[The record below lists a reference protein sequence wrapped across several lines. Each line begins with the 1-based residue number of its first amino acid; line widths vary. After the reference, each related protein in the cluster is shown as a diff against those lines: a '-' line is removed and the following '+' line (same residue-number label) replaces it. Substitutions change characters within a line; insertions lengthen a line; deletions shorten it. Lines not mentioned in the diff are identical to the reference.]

1 LTGYAGAANRE
12 LSMQPLTFALGN
24 YGVTK
29 PIKDS
34 GGPAGK
40 ALSHL
45 RFIEVSP
52 IIAAMR
58 RMCRGLEFDI
68 CEMAFTTYLCA
79 RAVGKPFTAIP
90 VFVTRNFHHWA
101 IFINTK
107 SGIKGPKDLEGRKVG
122 VNRGYTVTT
131 GLWARGV
138 LQTEYGVDLDK
149 VTWVPTDDEHVAEF
163 DAPKNVDYSFRG
175 AKMQE
180 LLLSGKIDAAIG
192 EVGVDA
198 PEVKPL
204 LPNARTDAFGYFR
217 KTGIYPINHGVVIK
231 DSVLKE
237 KPGIADELCRAFEAA
252 KAEYLKNLDKTEATT
267 SWDAAAKVNKE
278 VVGDPFPFG
287 IEPNRKALEAITQF
301 AVDQKMVPRKFT
313 VEELFVPA
321 N

>member
-1 LTGYAGAANRE
+1 
-12 LSMQPLTFALGN
+12 MQPLTFALGN

-29 PIKDS
+29 PIKDP
-34 GGPAGK
+34 GGPGGK
-40 ALSHL
+40 ALSDL
-45 RFIEVSP
+45 RFIEVNP

-107 SGIKGPKDLEGRKVG
+107 SGIKEPKDLEGRKVG

-163 DAPKNVDYSFRG
+163 TAPKNVDYSFHG

-204 LPNARTDAFGYFR
+204 FPNARADAFDYFR
-217 KTGIYPINHGVVIK
+217 RTGIYPINHGVVVK

-237 KPGIADELCRAFEAA
+237 KPGIADELCRAFDAA
-252 KAEYLKNLDKTEATT
+252 KAEYLKDLDKTEATT
-267 SWDAAAKVNKE
+267 SWDSAAKVTKA

-301 AVDQKMVPRKFT
+301 AVDQKMVPRRFS

-321 N
+321 AS